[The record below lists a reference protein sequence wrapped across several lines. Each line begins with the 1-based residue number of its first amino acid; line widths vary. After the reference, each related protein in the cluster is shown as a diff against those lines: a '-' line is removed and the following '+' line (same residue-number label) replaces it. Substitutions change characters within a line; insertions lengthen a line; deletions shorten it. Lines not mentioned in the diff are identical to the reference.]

1 MNYKNLINRIKQND
15 NSAVIEFYNEFYK
28 EVYYVCY
35 KITEN
40 EKDAEDIAQETLI
53 KALDK
58 IDSLKNP
65 EGVSAW
71 LKTIAN
77 NLSINY
83 LRKNRKF
90 DIVDNKNDLGEE
102 IFEENRIAKKTPEDI
117 VADKEVTDIL
127 TNMINKL
134 PREQRI
140 TIFMF
145 YYEELSVKEIAEIMD
160 CSEATVRSRINYAR
174 KALRKQVDELEN
186 KGIKL
191 RCIAILPFL
200 FTIYSFEKT
209 GVCQSVTMPNA
220 YKANTGMQGEVGSI
234 KKVVEVGGEV
244 AKMSMKIKIAIGAV
258 AAVVLVGGTIGAVSL
273 MGNNSGSNNNDVTE
287 NPGQMVE
294 EENGQETTDET
305 IDTLTEVQTDGMI
318 HWIKTVKWNEDAEGF
333 TECLFNEGLTLPIN
347 LENIDTICAP
357 YYYWTGGYGGANAET
372 MQNILSNT
380 DLFESDTPI
389 ATQTSFYD
397 GWIDSDKEPDNITKM
412 YLVNYNE
419 DERLTTQQCYDNGW
433 WYIEAIYNLE
443 DVLGIEITDENYSS
457 DRNAISAFDKIAE
470 KYGPPSYIMGW
481 DTLESINV
489 NDGALYIELVYEYD
503 DYVVD
508 IFLSDHIM
516 VEYNTQLTQLQG
528 VYYYSKEC
536 WNKELEDRPIIEET
550 IINGVTYKCWDAF

>member
-1 MNYKNLINRIKQND
+1 MNYENLINRIKQND
-15 NSAVIEFYNEFYK
+15 NSAIMEFYNKFYK

-53 KALDK
+53 KAIDK
-58 IDSLKNP
+58 IDTLKNP
-65 EGVSAW
+65 EGLSTW

-83 LRKNRKF
+83 LKKNRKF
-90 DIVDNKNDLGEE
+90 NIVDNSEDMGEE
-102 IFEENRIAKKTPEDI
+102 IFEENRIAQKTPEDI

-127 TNMINKL
+127 TNMINRL

-186 KGIKL
+186 KGVKL

-200 FTIYSFEKT
+200 FTVYSFEKT
-209 GVCQSVTMPNA
+209 GVCAAIAMPSGV
-220 YKANTGMQGEVGSI
+220 KLSSGMKGDVVSM
-234 KKVVEVGGEV
+234 KKGVEVAGEA
-244 AKMSMKIKIAIGAV
+244 AKMSLKAKIAIGAV
-258 AAVVLVGGTIGAVSL
+258 AAVVLVGGTVGAVSL
-273 MGNNSGSNNNDVTE
+273 LGNNSDNKEEVDV
-287 NPGQMVE
+287 PGLIVE
-294 EENGQETTDET
+294 EENGQELSDDMTDTSTDE
-305 IDTLTEVQTDGMI
+305 QTDGMI
-318 HWIKTVKWNEDAEGF
+318 YWIKTAQWNEEAEGF
-333 TECLFNEGLTLPIN
+333 TGCLFNEGLTLPIN

-372 MQNILSNT
+372 MQDILSNT

-389 ATQTSFYD
+389 ATQSAFYD

-419 DERLTTQQCYDNGW
+419 DEGLTTQQCYDNGW
-433 WYIEAIYNLE
+433 WYIEAIYNLG
-443 DVLGIEITDENYSS
+443 DVLDIEITDINYSS
-457 DRNAISAFDKIAE
+457 GKNEIPLFDAIAE

-481 DTLESINV
+481 STLERINA

-503 DYVVD
+503 DYVVG
-508 IFLSDHIM
+508 IELSDHIM
-516 VEYNTQLTQLQG
+516 ADYDTHITKLQG
-528 VYYYSKEC
+528 VFYYAKEC

-550 IINGVTYKCWDAF
+550 IINGVIYKCWDAF

>member
-1 MNYKNLINRIKQND
+1 MNYEKLINRIKQND

-53 KALDK
+53 RALDK
-58 IDSLKNP
+58 IDTLKNP
-65 EGVSAW
+65 EGLSAW
-71 LKTIAN
+71 LRTIAN
-77 NLSINY
+77 NLSIKY
-83 LRKNRKF
+83 LKKNRKF
-90 DIVDNKNDLGEE
+90 NIVNNSEEMGEE
-102 IFEENRIAKKTPEDI
+102 IFEENRIAQKTPEDI

-127 TNMINKL
+127 TNMINRL

-186 KGIKL
+186 KGVKL

-200 FTIYSFEKT
+200 FTVYSFEKT
-209 GVCQSVTMPNA
+209 GVCAAIAMPSGV
-220 YKANTGMQGEVGSI
+220 KLSSGMKGDVVSM
-234 KKVVEVGGEV
+234 KKGVEVAGEA
-244 AKMSMKIKIAIGAV
+244 AKISLKAKIAIGAV
-258 AAVVLVGGTIGAVSL
+258 AAVVLVGGTVGAVSL
-273 MGNNSGSNNNDVTE
+273 LGNNSDNKEEVDV
-287 NPGQMVE
+287 PGLIVE
-294 EENGQETTDET
+294 EENEQELTDDTTDTSADE
-305 IDTLTEVQTDGMI
+305 QTDGMI
-318 HWIKTVKWNEDAEGF
+318 YWIKTAQWNEEAEGF
-333 TECLFNEGLTLPIN
+333 TGCLFNEGLTLPIN

-372 MQNILSNT
+372 MQDILSNT

-389 ATQTSFYD
+389 ATQSAFYD

-419 DERLTTQQCYDNGW
+419 DEGLTTQQCYDNGW
-433 WYIEAIYNLE
+433 WYIEAIYNLG
-443 DVLGIEITDENYSS
+443 DVLDIEITDINYSS
-457 DRNAISAFDKIAE
+457 GKNEIPLFDAIAE

-481 DTLESINV
+481 STLERINA

-503 DYVVD
+503 DYVVG
-508 IFLSDHIM
+508 IELSDHIM
-516 VEYNTQLTQLQG
+516 ADYDTHITKLQG
-528 VYYYSKEC
+528 VFYYARDC

>member
-1 MNYKNLINRIKQND
+1 MNYENLINRIKQND
-15 NSAVIEFYNEFYK
+15 NSAIMEFYNKFYK

-53 KALDK
+53 KAIDK
-58 IDSLKNP
+58 IDTLKNP
-65 EGVSAW
+65 EGLSTW

-83 LRKNRKF
+83 LKKNRKF
-90 DIVDNKNDLGEE
+90 NIVDNSEDMGEE
-102 IFEENRIAKKTPEDI
+102 IFEENRIAQKTPEDI

-127 TNMINKL
+127 TNMINRL

-186 KGIKL
+186 KGVKL

-200 FTIYSFEKT
+200 FTVYSFEKT
-209 GVCQSVTMPNA
+209 GVCAAIAMPSGV
-220 YKANTGMQGEVGSI
+220 KLSSGMKGDVVSM
-234 KKVVEVGGEV
+234 KKGVEVAGEA
-244 AKMSMKIKIAIGAV
+244 AKMSLKAKIAIGAV
-258 AAVVLVGGTIGAVSL
+258 AAVVLVGGTVGAVSL
-273 MGNNSGSNNNDVTE
+273 LGNNSDNKEEVDV
-287 NPGQMVE
+287 PGLIVE
-294 EENGQETTDET
+294 EENGQELSDDMTDTSTDE
-305 IDTLTEVQTDGMI
+305 QTDGMI
-318 HWIKTVKWNEDAEGF
+318 YWIKTAQWNEEAEGF
-333 TECLFNEGLTLPIN
+333 TGCLFNEGLTLPIN

-372 MQNILSNT
+372 MQDILSNT

-389 ATQTSFYD
+389 ATQSAFYD

-419 DERLTTQQCYDNGW
+419 DEGLTTQQCYDNGW
-433 WYIEAIYNLE
+433 WYIEAIYNLG
-443 DVLGIEITDENYSS
+443 DVLDIEITDINYSS
-457 DRNAISAFDKIAE
+457 GKNEIPLFDAIAE

-481 DTLESINV
+481 STLERINA

-503 DYVVD
+503 DYVVG
-508 IFLSDHIM
+508 IELSDHIM
-516 VEYNTQLTQLQG
+516 ADYDTHITKLQG
-528 VYYYSKEC
+528 VFYYAREC

-550 IINGVTYKCWDAF
+550 IINGVIYKCWDAF